1 MTEGTSRSGNLLGRV
16 LTWKGHKGIF
26 WSVGN
31 IVYTY
36 KDPLSCSLK
45 IKALTYFTV
54 FFVHGSKVNCNIKYL
69 EQCQV
74 HSKYSAIIIY
84 SYLLVIYPFQRV
96 YRISWEPKYSI
107 MVQELSNTV
116 RILTRRQ
123 AVWGDLLT
131 SSSHPSGSI
140 VMA

>member
-1 MTEGTSRSGNLLGRV
+1 MIDGTSGSGNTLGRV
-16 LTWKGHKGIF
+16 LTWKGHKGVF
-26 WSVGN
+26 WSVGS

-36 KDPLSCSLK
+36 KDPLSCTLK

-84 SYLLVIYPFQRV
+84 SHLLVIYPFQRV
-96 YRISWEPKYSI
+96 YRISWEPKYSM
-107 MVQELSNTV
+107 MVQELPNTV
-116 RILTRRQ
+116 PILTRRQ
-123 AVWGDLLT
+123 AIWGNLLT
-131 SSSHPSGSI
+131 SSSHSSGSI